1 MIRQRIRITGLVV
14 TLAAVAAMAPCAIAL
29 PVRDAGG
36 LATQSAAS
44 TVVQANPDQQSPSG
58 RATRVQPNVQ
68 ANPDQQSPSG
78 RASRVEPNV
87 PATPMPRVSL
97 DPQTPSSHA
106 TPSAAAPTGGGFDWT
121 ALGIGIGAVCL
132 LGLCAVAFRSAARRS
147 GHPAASA

>member
-36 LATQSAAS
+36 LATQAAAS
-44 TVVQANPDQQSPSG
+44 TV
-58 RATRVQPNVQ
+58 VQ